1 MSDTDASHA
10 AAVPESTDP
19 VAPDASVPQSTR
31 HLAFGAAGMGIG
43 LVVGLVLGFVVLPIA
58 GSLSEELAPSRIPG
72 ALESCDVE
80 SDPWITA
87 GDNGNSLSLQSSGD
101 EAAGADVG
109 DIVCVLDE
117 LDIPD
122 SVLTRMSSTRALDG
136 RQAGE
141 WDEFSASWGYHPDNG
156 LDVVIETVQ
165 K

>member
-1 MSDTDASHA
+1 MSD
-10 AAVPESTDP
+10 
-19 VAPDASVPQSTR
+19 PDASLPTAIPEPTEPAMPDATPPRSTR
-31 HLAFGAAGMGIG
+31 HLAFGVAGLGIG
-43 LVVGLVLGFVVLPIA
+43 LIVGLAIGLTVIPVASSLA
-58 GSLSEELAPSRIPG
+58 GALAPSRIPG
-72 ALESCDVE
+72 ALETCNVE
-80 SDPWITA
+80 NDPWITA

-101 EAAGADVG
+101 DAAGADVG

-136 RQAGE
+136 RQTGE

-165 K
+165 E